1 MTNEQKDII
10 SKQYTKSETI
20 TFEDLD
26 YIRQHLISLRH
37 FDKNQALTHYL
48 KQIEEPQKITNLRT
62 TQAENIQKLE
72 KYLQRLKSVEGAI
85 ANKQFQIDQEI
96 AWLDHVSSFRTHLL
110 SYLPRCY
117 HKEGEIFLNKFIM
130 ENHNEEYKEVA
141 TPPQTHHPEPNTN
154 YVPGMNP
161 QKQNLQ
167 EKARRIYYSQQIQ
180 KFYDEFLQTNSEY
193 KEFEPRFDITRPIE
207 KIKKEILEKYDTDN
221 LQQERER
228 INKEIKRLSLE
239 NEDLA
244 QTINQTQAT
253 LALKRDEFTTYYD
266 KQILTTDYN
275 DEIINEALLN
285 GQINGTEEQK
295 QYLSHL
301 LNIICEYSE
310 VGRYIIHQ
318 SLKSGTQYIV
328 VPQNNIQQTLSTYI
342 NGTIT
347 LPDLSSSPH
356 KSNLLIT
363 RIIYESKHA
372 LQAPQNTNDT
382 ISGLTNILLQKCLTE
397 SDALACTCAVS
408 HDIKNIYPEVY
419 NTLLSKAP
427 YMQRAYS
434 QTLSKNNDILK
445 ALNAAAL
452 AWDKDFGEYCKRTL
466 SSKPFIQNTQDTPQT
481 NDILTPEDIIQTY
494 HLDIFETPYLD
505 LNKAVQQALTVTDDI
520 YTRMSILNELPSS
533 TSEHN
538 GMAYINRQIQR
549 ITNKKDKYGLK
560 ISEAKVIPSNK
571 RFNIAHKKVKPYPY
585 PNLPIRTSSFAEKL
599 NNLITSAPHLEE
611 IQEYILHK
619 EIIFTETRGLTLK
632 QIPVAALYNTG
643 NNSIIINKSFTK
655 DEQILAVA
663 EIILSQEGTLLP
675 PEFKIKSQLTY
686 TNLSQA
692 EQITKLF
699 EIGQELQNSHPLILK
714 KLKHDYPNIETNT
727 PDKIFISALK
737 NTTIRQKALNY
748 LEREIPQNHP
758 EEATQVLT
766 IAPTEIVKLFAENL
780 PLSEHID
787 YIAQIS
793 TTITQDDLKYL
804 RNIAAYWQDCSISKI
819 TITDAYEEL

>member
-26 YIRQHLISLRH
+26 YIRQHLSSLRH
-37 FDKNQALTHYL
+37 FDKNQALAHYL

-72 KYLQRLKSVEGAI
+72 KNLQRLKSVEGTI
-85 ANKQFQIDQEI
+85 ATKQFQIDQEI
-96 AWLDHVSSFRTHLL
+96 AWLDRVSSFRTRLL
-110 SYLPRCY
+110 SHLPRCY
-117 HKEGEIFLNKFIM
+117 QKEGEIFLNKFIM
-130 ENHNEEYKEVA
+130 ENHNEEYKEVS

-161 QKQNLQ
+161 QKQKLQ
-167 EKARRIYYSQQIQ
+167 DKARRIYYSQHIQ
-180 KFYDEFLQTNSEY
+180 KFYEEFLHTNSEY
-193 KEFEPRFDITRPIE
+193 KEFEARFDITRPIE

-221 LQQERER
+221 LHQERER
-228 INKEIKRLSLE
+228 INKEIQRLSLE

-244 QTINQTQAT
+244 QIINQTQAT

-266 KQILTTDYN
+266 KQILTPDYC

-285 GQINGTEEQK
+285 EQISGTEEQK
-295 QYLSHL
+295 QYLIHL

-310 VGRYIIHQ
+310 IGRYIIHQ

-372 LQAPQNTNDT
+372 LQAPQKNNASTT
-382 ISGLTNILLQKCLTE
+382 GLTNILLQKCLKE

-434 QTLSKNNDILK
+434 QTINQTQDILK

-466 SSKPFIQNTQDTPQT
+466 SSKPFTQNTQDTPSA
-481 NDILTPEDIIQTY
+481 NDILTPESIAQTNR
-494 HLDIFETPYLD
+494 LNIFETPYLD
-505 LNKAVQQALTVTDDI
+505 LSKAVQQALTVADDI

-560 ISEAKVIPSNK
+560 ISEAKIIPGAK
-571 RFNIAHKKVKPYPY
+571 HFNIAHKKTKPYPY
-585 PNLPIRTSSFAEKL
+585 NNLPIRTSSFAEKL
-599 NNLITSAPHLEE
+599 NNLIASAPHLEE
-611 IQEYILHK
+611 IQEYILRK
-619 EIIFTETRGLTLK
+619 EILFTETRGITSK
-632 QIPVAALYNTG
+632 QIPIAALYNTS
-643 NNSIIINKSFTK
+643 NNSIIINKSFTE

-663 EIILSQEGTLLP
+663 EIILSQEATLLP
-675 PEFKIKSQLTY
+675 PEFKINSQLIY
-686 TNLSQA
+686 TNLNQA

-699 EIGQELQNSHPLILK
+699 CLGEELQSSYPLILK
-714 KLKHDYPNIETNT
+714 KLKHDYPNIETT
-727 PDKIFISALK
+727 APEKIFISALK
-737 NTTIRQKALNY
+737 TPSIRKKALSY
-748 LEREIPQNHP
+748 LETELPQNHP

-780 PLSEHID
+780 PLTEHIE

-793 TTITQDDLKYL
+793 TTITKEDLKYL
-804 RNIAAYWQDCSISKI
+804 RNIAAYWQDSSISKI
-819 TITDAYEEL
+819 SITDAYEEL

>member
-1 MTNEQKDII
+1 MTNETNDII

-48 KQIEEPQKITNLRT
+48 KQIEEPQRITDLRT
-62 TQAENIQKLE
+62 TQAENVQKLE
-72 KYLQRLKSVEGAI
+72 KNLQRLKSVEGTI
-85 ANKQFQIDQEI
+85 ATKQFQIDQEV
-96 AWLDHVSSFRTHLL
+96 AWLDRVSSFRTRLL

-167 EKARRIYYSQQIQ
+167 DKARRIYYSQQIQ

-207 KIKKEILEKYDTDN
+207 KIKKEIIEKYNTDT

-266 KQILTTDYN
+266 KQTLTTDYS
-275 DEIINEALLN
+275 DKSVSDAILNE
-285 GQINGTEEQK
+285 QINGTEEQK
-295 QYLSHL
+295 QYLSNL
-301 LNIICEYSE
+301 LNAICEHSE
-310 VGRYIIHQ
+310 IGRYIIHR
-318 SLKSGTQYIV
+318 SLELGTKYIV
-328 VPQNNIQQTLSTYI
+328 VPQNNIQQTLSTYH

-372 LQAPQNTNDT
+372 LQAPKNTDNNA
-382 ISGLTNILLQKCLTE
+382 SGLTNILLQKCLTE

-408 HDIKNIYPEVY
+408 HDIKSIYPEVY

-434 QTLSKNNDILK
+434 QTLSKTNDILK

-466 SSKPFIQNTQDTPQT
+466 SSKPFTQNTQDTLQT
-481 NDILTPEDIIQTY
+481 NDILTPESIAQTN
-494 HLDIFETPYLD
+494 HLNIFEIPYLD
-505 LNKAVQQALTVTDDI
+505 LSKTVQQALTVADDI
-520 YTRMSILNELPSS
+520 YTRMNILNEIPAVS
-533 TSEHN
+533 TDDN

-549 ITNKKDKYGLK
+549 MTGKKDKYGLK
-560 ISEAKVIPSNK
+560 ISESKIISGNK
-571 RFNIAHKKVKPYPY
+571 QFNITHKKVKPYPY
-585 PNLPIRTSSFAEKL
+585 SNRPIRPSSFAETL
-599 NNLITSAPHLEE
+599 NSIIQTSSHLEE
-611 IQEYILHK
+611 IQEYILRK
-619 EIIFTETRGLTLK
+619 EILFTETRGLTSNQLP
-632 QIPVAALYNTG
+632 IAALYNIS
-643 NNSIIINKSFTK
+643 NNSIIINKSFSI

-663 EIILSQEGTLLP
+663 EIILSQEATLLP
-675 PEFKIKSQLTY
+675 PEFKVKSQLIY

-699 EIGQELQNSHPLILK
+699 EIGKELQNTHPLILK
-714 KLKHDYPNIETNT
+714 KLQREYPDIETNT
-727 PDKIFISALK
+727 TEKIFISALRDR
-737 NTTIRQKALNY
+737 TIRQKALKF
-748 LEREIPQNHP
+748 LERELPQNHP
-758 EEATQVLT
+758 EEATQILT
-766 IAPTEIVKLFAENL
+766 IAPTEIVKLFTENL
-780 PLSEHID
+780 PLTAHIED
-787 YIAQIS
+787 IAQAS
-793 TTITQDDLKYL
+793 ATITKEDLKYL
-804 RNIAAYWQDCSISKI
+804 RTIAAYWQDNSIKDI
-819 TITDAYEEL
+819 VPIETYTDL

>member
-1 MTNEQKDII
+1 MRNEANDII

-26 YIRQHLISLRH
+26 YIRQHLDSLRH
-37 FDKNQALTHYL
+37 FDKNQALAHYL

-85 ANKQFQIDQEI
+85 ASKQFQIDQEI
-96 AWLDHVSSFRTHLL
+96 AWLDRVSSFRNHLL

-130 ENHNEEYKEVA
+130 ENHNEEYKEVS
-141 TPPQTHHPEPNTN
+141 TPPQTHHPDPNTN

-167 EKARRIYYSQQIQ
+167 DKARRIYYSQHIQ

-193 KEFEPRFDITRPIE
+193 KEFDARFDITRSIE
-207 KIKKEILEKYDTDN
+207 KIKKEILEKYDTDT

-253 LALKRDEFTTYYD
+253 LALKREQFTTYHD
-266 KQILTTDYN
+266 KHLLTTDYN
-275 DEIINEALLN
+275 DEIINESLIN
-285 GQINGTEEQK
+285 GQISGTEEQK
-295 QYLSHL
+295 NYLIHL

-310 VGRYIIHQ
+310 IGRYIIHQ
-318 SLKSGTQYIV
+318 SLKLGTQYIV

-347 LPDLSSSPH
+347 LPDLSSSIH

-372 LQAPQNTNDT
+372 LQAYQNTNDNT
-382 ISGLTNILLQKCLTE
+382 SGLTNILLQKCLTE

-434 QTLSKNNDILK
+434 HTLSKTNDILK
-445 ALNAAAL
+445 ALNSAAL
-452 AWDKDFGEYCKRTL
+452 AWDKDFGEYCKRTF
-466 SSKPFIQNTQDTPQT
+466 SSKPFTQNNPDTPLAT
-481 NDILTPEDIIQTY
+481 DILTPESIVQTY
-494 HLDIFETPYLD
+494 HLSIFETPYLD
-505 LNKAVQQALTVTDDI
+505 LSKAVQQALTVTDDI
-520 YTRMSILNELPSS
+520 YTRMNILNKIP
-533 TSEHN
+533 TSITGHN
-538 GMAYINRQIQR
+538 EMPYLNRQIQH

-560 ISEAKVIPSNK
+560 ISESKIISGNK
-571 RFNIAHKKVKPYPY
+571 HFTTVHKKVKPHPY
-585 PNLPIRTSSFAEKL
+585 PNLPIRPSSFAEKL
-599 NNLITSAPHLEE
+599 NNITSLAPHLEE

-619 EIIFTETRGLTLK
+619 EIIFTETCGLTSK
-632 QIPVAALYNTG
+632 QIPIAALYNIN
-643 NNSIIINKSFTK
+643 NNSIIINKSFTV

-663 EIILSQEGTLLP
+663 EIILSQEATLLP
-675 PEFKIKSQLTY
+675 PEFKIKSQLIY
-686 TNLSQA
+686 TNLSLA

-699 EIGQELQNSHPLILK
+699 EIGKELQNLHPLISK
-714 KLKHDYPNIETNT
+714 KLKHDYPNVETNT
-727 PDKIFISALK
+727 PEKIFISALR
-737 NTTIRQKALNY
+737 NPLIRKKALNY
-748 LEREIPQNHP
+748 LETELPQNHP
-758 EEATQVLT
+758 EEVTQVLT

-780 PLSEHID
+780 PLTEHIE

-793 TTITQDDLKYL
+793 ATITKEDLKYL
-804 RNIAAYWQDCSISKI
+804 RNIAAYWQDSSISKI
-819 TITDAYEEL
+819 SITDTYEEL